1 MFHNFMSARDRFQIV
16 TALGLFALALSLGAL
31 ATPAHALPSYARQ
44 TGQTC
49 AFCHTGLPELTP
61 QGREFKLN
69 GYVQGGGD
77 EKGLPRIAA
86 MIQSGFTHTEK
97 GQPSGAA
104 QHFGPNDNF
113 ELDQASLFYG
123 GAIWADQG
131 LGAFIQGTYD
141 GVARQI
147 HWDNADIRLAR
158 QTELFGQDL
167 TYGVTLNNN
176 PSVQDVWN
184 TTPAWR
190 YPFFTS
196 FLAPTPSAAALV
208 DNSFGQQVVG
218 LGAYGWW
225 NHMVYAEISGYRTL
239 SFSTERTLGISA
251 SGTSSFDGIAP
262 YWRLAVEPSWG
273 PHSLELGT
281 FGMYAGV
288 HPGRVTSFGT
298 DSITDVGFDTQYQYN
313 ANPHSV
319 GVQASYIREFQNLHA
334 TFGTGGSSNTHD
346 ILDTVRV
353 KASYFYDHVYGIN
366 VSYFNISG
374 TTDPGLNG
382 GLPSNNGSPNS
393 DGWIFEANYI
403 PFSNGGPSW
412 WPWLNTRIGLQYTL
426 YNHFNGG
433 TANFDGAGR
442 NASHNNTLYLYSVLA
457 F

>member
-1 MFHNFMSARDRFQIV
+1 MFLTFMSAHERFQTIAAAGLIA
-16 TALGLFALALSLGAL
+16 TALGSGAL
-31 ATPAHALPSYARQ
+31 TTPAHALPSYARQ

-49 AFCHTGLPELTP
+49 AMCHTGLPELTP
-61 QGREFKLN
+61 LGREFKLN
-69 GYVQGGGD
+69 GYVQGGGQ
-77 EKGLPRIAA
+77 ETWLPPVAA
-86 MIQSGFTHTEK
+86 MVQTGFTNT
-97 GQPSGAA
+97 GAA
-104 QHFGPNDNF
+104 QSGLPSHFASNNN
-113 ELDQASLFYG
+113 LTVDQASLFYG

-131 LGAFIQGTYD
+131 LGAFIQGTFD
-141 GVARQI
+141 GVHRQF
-147 HWDNADIRLAR
+147 HWDNTDIRLAR

-167 TYGVTLNNN
+167 TYGFTLNNN

-190 YPFFTS
+190 YPFFSS
-196 FLAPTPSAAALV
+196 FLGPTPGAHSLIDGTV
-208 DNSFGQQVVG
+208 GQQVVG
-218 LGAYGWW
+218 LGGYVWW

-239 SFSTERTLGISA
+239 SFSTERTLGIPA

-262 YWRLAVEPSWG
+262 YWRLALEPSWG
-273 PHSLELGT
+273 PHSLEVGT

-288 HPGRVTSFGT
+288 NPGRVTSFGT
-298 DSITDVGFDTQYQYN
+298 DSITDVGFDSQYQFN
-313 ANPHSV
+313 QNPHSV

-334 TFGTGGSSNTHD
+334 TFGMGGSSNSHD
-346 ILDTVRV
+346 ILDTFRV

-366 VSYFNISG
+366 VSWFNISG
-374 TTDPGLNG
+374 TRDALLNA

-412 WPWLNTRIGLQYTL
+412 WPWLNTRLGLQYTL

-433 TANFDGAGR
+433 TTNFDGAGR
-442 NASHNNTLYLYSVLA
+442 NASQNNTLYLYAVLA

>member
-1 MFHNFMSARDRFQIV
+1 MSRIFDATRGGYQAIKAFGLV
-16 TALGLFALALSLGAL
+16 AMMLGVVALAN
-31 ATPAHALPSYARQ
+31 PAQALPSYARQ

-49 AFCHTGLPELTP
+49 AMCHTGLPELTP
-61 QGREFKLN
+61 LGREFKLN
-69 GYVQGGGD
+69 GYVQGGGQ
-77 EKGLPRIAA
+77 ETWMPPVAA
-86 MIQSGFTHTEK
+86 MIQGGFTHTSAN
-97 GQPSGAA
+97 QPGAN
-104 QHFGPNDNF
+104 QHFGPNNNF
-113 ELDQASLFYG
+113 ELTQASLFYG

-141 GVARQI
+141 GVAREF
-147 HWDNADIRLAR
+147 HWDNTDVRIAK

-167 TYGVTLNNN
+167 TYGASLNNN

-190 YPFFTS
+190 YPFFS
-196 FLAPTPSAAALV
+196 PGLAPTPGAGALI
-208 DNSFGQQVVG
+208 DGGFSQQVLG
-218 LGAYGWW
+218 LGGYAWW

-239 SFSTERTLGISA
+239 SFSTDRALGIPA
-251 SGTSSFDGIAP
+251 TGTSSFDGIAP

-273 PHSLELGT
+273 PHSLEVGT

-288 HPGRVTSFGT
+288 HPGRITTNGT
-298 DSITDVGFDTQYQYN
+298 DSITDVGFDAQYQYN
-313 ANPHSV
+313 DNPHNV
-319 GVQASYIREFQNLHA
+319 GVQASFIREFDNFHA
-334 TFGTGGSSNTHD
+334 TFALNGSSNTHD
-346 ILDTVRV
+346 ILDTFRV
-353 KASYFYDHVYGIN
+353 KASYFYNHVYGFN

-374 TTDPGLNG
+374 TTDPLLNA

-412 WPWLNTRIGLQYTL
+412 WPWLNVRFGAQFTL

-442 NASHNNTLYLYSVLA
+442 SAGNNDTLYLYSTLA